1 MRLIRVDRRSFVNAL
16 AIKDGRIH
24 ATGDIATV
32 MAYRAA
38 ATRVLYLNGRTV
50 IPGQSISVRA
60 VE

>member
-1 MRLIRVDRRSFVNAL
+1 MNAL